1 MPRFDETCFSAWHMR
16 HVANARRHGQ
26 RRWLSSLLMTG
37 GAMALALAL
46 SLIVLKELAE
56 TKGDASE
63 TQQPIQISLVSAPA
77 PPRLLDP
84 GPLTLPNL
92 AASTPISS
100 PRIPAPETSLQ
111 TPPLAVPKFRK
122 LRENVQRDPMSKLTA
137 RKKMSAPP
145 AEKATAPPASENAAD
160 HHDLKQATA
169 SNGAQDNWMGRVYAR
184 LKAYRRYP
192 NEARSAGIEGKVG
205 IWFTFDRTGHVV
217 TSGLAKSSGDE
228 ALDEAAIALPKD
240 AEPIPLPPDPDRL
253 TYPYR
258 LMIRIGYK
266 LR

>member
-1 MPRFDETCFSAWHMR
+1 MPRFDETCFSTWHMR

-37 GAMALALAL
+37 AAIALALLL
-46 SLIVLKELAE
+46 SLIVVRELAE

-63 TQQPIQISLVSAPA
+63 AQQSIQISLIHAPA

-84 GPLTLPNL
+84 GPLTQPNL
-92 AASTPISS
+92 AASTPISP

-122 LRENVQRDPMSKLTA
+122 LRRNLHRDLVSKSTA
-137 RKKMSAPP
+137 RERTPAPP
-145 AEKATAPPASENAAD
+145 AEKATAPPASENAMD
-160 HHDLKQATA
+160 HHDLKQAAA

-192 NEARSAGIEGKVG
+192 NEAKSAGIEGKVG
-205 IWFTFDRTGHVV
+205 IWFSFDRSGHVV
-217 TSGLAKSSGDE
+217 DSGLAKSSGNE

-258 LMIRIGYK
+258 LTIRIGYK